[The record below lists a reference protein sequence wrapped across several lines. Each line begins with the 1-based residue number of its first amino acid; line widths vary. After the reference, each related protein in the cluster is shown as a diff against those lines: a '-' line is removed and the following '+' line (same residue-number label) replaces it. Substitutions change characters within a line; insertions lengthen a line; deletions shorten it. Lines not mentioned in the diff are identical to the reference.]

1 MSFLDVVLLGV
12 ALSMDAFAISVT
24 NGMIYRK
31 STFDT
36 AVKCGFCFG
45 FFQFLMPV
53 AGFFA
58 GSLFYVHIKKID
70 HWLAL
75 ILLGFLG
82 IKMIIEAVKERKAE
96 KNESDTASSEN
107 SGEKN
112 GAVPFVPLLIQ
123 GIATSIDALAVGIS
137 LSAFGGNIF
146 SDSAIIGCTTF
157 ILSFAAA
164 FIGKKSG
171 DLLKDKAQLLG
182 GIILTGMG
190 LKIFIEHMF
199 SGS

>member
-24 NGMIYRK
+24 NGMLYRK
-31 STFDT
+31 STLDT

-53 AGFFA
+53 AGFLA
-58 GSLFYVHIKKID
+58 GSLFYEHIKKID

-75 ILLGFLG
+75 ILLAFLG
-82 IKMIIEAVKERKAE
+82 IKMIIESVKEMKERKI
-96 KNESDTASSEN
+96 ESGASPAEN
-107 SGEKN
+107 SVEKK

-157 ILSFAAA
+157 ILSFIAA

-190 LKIFIEHMF
+190 LKIFIEHVF
-199 SGS
+199 FGG

>member
-24 NGMIYRK
+24 NGMLYRK
-31 STFDT
+31 STLDT

-58 GSLFYVHIKKID
+58 GSLFYEQIKKID

-75 ILLGFLG
+75 VLLGFLG
-82 IKMIIEAVKERKAE
+82 IKMIIEAVKEMKTRKI
-96 KNESDTASSEN
+96 ESGGPSTEN
-107 SGEKN
+107 SGAKK

-123 GIATSIDALAVGIS
+123 GIAM
-137 LSAFGGNIF
+137 
-146 SDSAIIGCTTF
+146 
-157 ILSFAAA
+157 
-164 FIGKKSG
+164 K
-171 DLLKDKAQLLG
+171 
-182 GIILTGMG
+182 
-190 LKIFIEHMF
+190 
-199 SGS
+199 

>member
-31 STFDT
+31 SIFDT

-58 GSLFYVHIKKID
+58 GSLFYEHIKKID

-75 ILLGFLG
+75 ILLAFLG
-82 IKMIIEAVKERKAE
+82 IKMIIESVKEMKERKIE
-96 KNESDTASSEN
+96 YKI
-107 SGEKN
+107 
-112 GAVPFVPLLIQ
+112 AVPCILCAVAGNLAGSQ
-123 GIATSIDALAVGIS
+123 IAIKKGAKFIKPVLAVVA
-137 LSAFGGNIF
+137 LM
-146 SDSAIIGCTTF
+146 
-157 ILSFAAA
+157 
-164 FIGKKSG
+164 
-171 DLLKDKAQLLG
+171 LLV
-182 GIILTGMG
+182 
-190 LKIFIEHMF
+190 KIVIQFVQDF
-199 SGS
+199 

>member
-82 IKMIIEAVKERKAE
+82 IKMIIEAVKERKAG
-96 KNESDTASSEN
+96 KIESDTASSEN
-107 SGEKN
+107 AGQKT

-157 ILSFAAA
+157 TLSFAAA

-199 SGS
+199 YGS